1 MSQFDLHR
9 FIPAHVSGLKGYHA
23 KDPVPS
29 TPEVLKLD
37 LNECLVPPSPKVLEA
52 LRAALARDNMLNW
65 YPDSHCTE
73 LRRAIGR
80 YLNVPFDRF
89 MVTNGSNMAM
99 EVFAR
104 AFLSRGDPV
113 LICSP
118 VYDVFEVQCKLEQAR
133 LEHFYFADPFRPDFD
148 ELIRHDGTY
157 KVIYLANPNNPTGVG
172 YPREKLQA
180 LLQKRRDTLVLLDE
194 AYHEFYGVT
203 CVDLLDEFPNLVVM
217 RSFSKA
223 FSLAGMRCG
232 YLVAQPAV
240 LEVATRALAPWAVNG
255 LTQVAAHTAIED
267 VEYMRSF
274 VADCNRARQTLVDEL
289 NRLGFLAR
297 FCYGNF
303 ILWQVPN
310 PKKAVEV
317 LAARK
322 AYVSNKDS
330 IPQLKG
336 HLRVTIGT
344 SAQAEKLLNL
354 VNELKPELSA

>member
-9 FIPAHVSGLKGYHA
+9 FIPAHVSGLRGYHA

-29 TPEVLKLD
+29 TPEVLKMD

-52 LRAALARDNMLNW
+52 LRSALARDNMLNW

-73 LRRAIGR
+73 LRRAVGR
-80 YLNVPFDRF
+80 YLNVAPDRL

-104 AFLSRGDPV
+104 AFLGNGDPV

-118 VYDVFEVQCKLEQAR
+118 VYDVFEVQSKLQQAR
-133 LEHFYFADPFRPDFD
+133 LDHFYFSKPFDPDFD
-148 ELIRHDGTY
+148 ELVRHGGTY

-172 YPREKLQA
+172 YPREKLVA
-180 LLQKRRDTLVLLDE
+180 LLEKRRDTLVLLDE

-240 LEVATRALAPWAVNG
+240 LEVAARALAPWAVNG
-255 LTQVAAHTAIED
+255 LTQVAAYAAIQD

-274 VADCNRARQTLVDEL
+274 VAGCHEARRALVDGL
-289 NRLGFLAR
+289 KRLGFEAR

-310 PKKAVEV
+310 PKRAAEI
-317 LAARK
+317 LAARQV
-322 AYVSNKDS
+322 YVSNKDS
-330 IPQLKG
+330 VPQLAG

-344 SAQAEKLLNL
+344 TVQAERLLAL
-354 VNELKPELSA
+354 VNELRPQLSA

>member
-1 MSQFDLHR
+1 MSQFDLQR

-29 TPEVLKLD
+29 TPEVLKMD

-65 YPDSHCTE
+65 YPDSNCTE

-80 YLNVPFDRF
+80 YLNVSPDRL

-104 AFLSRGDPV
+104 AFLASGDPV

-118 VYDVFEVQCKLEQAR
+118 VYDVFEVQCKLQQAR
-133 LEHFYFADPFRPDFD
+133 IEHFYFSEPFNPDFD
-148 ELIRHDGTY
+148 ELIRRDGTY

-172 YPREKLQA
+172 YPHEKLRA

-203 CVDLLDEFPNLVVM
+203 CVDLLDEFPNLVIM

-232 YLVAQPAV
+232 YLVAQPTV

-255 LTQVAAHTAIED
+255 LTQIAAHAAIKD
-267 VEYMRSF
+267 VDYMRAF
-274 VADCNRARQTLVDEL
+274 VADCNQARRTLVDGL
-289 NRLGFLAR
+289 NRLGFAAR

-310 PKKAVEV
+310 PKKAVEI
-317 LAARK
+317 LATRQ

-330 IPQLKG
+330 VPQLKG

-344 SAQAEKLLNL
+344 TVQAERLHAL
-354 VNELKPELSA
+354 VKELRPELSV

>member
-1 MSQFDLHR
+1 MSDFDLHR
-9 FIPAHVSGLKGYHA
+9 FIPAHVSGLRGYHA

-29 TPEVLKLD
+29 TPDVLKMD

-52 LRAALARDNMLNW
+52 VRSALARDNTLNW
-65 YPDSHCTE
+65 YPDSHCAE
-73 LRRAIGR
+73 LRRAAGR
-80 YLNVPFDRF
+80 YLNVPPDRL

-104 AFLSRGDPV
+104 AFLGSGDPV

-118 VYDVFEVQCKLEQAR
+118 VYDVFEVQCKLQQAR
-133 LEHFYFADPFRPDFD
+133 LEHFYFSEPFTPDFD
-148 ELIRHDGTY
+148 ELVRHDGAY

-172 YPREKLQA
+172 YPREKMLA
-180 LLQKRRDTLVLLDE
+180 LLRKRRDTLILLDE

-232 YLVAQPAV
+232 YLVAQPSI
-240 LEVATRALAPWAVNG
+240 LEVAARALAPWAVNG
-255 LTQVAAHTAIED
+255 LTQVAACAAIQD
-267 VEYMRSF
+267 VDHMRAF
-274 VADCNRARQTLVDEL
+274 VADCNNARRMLVDGL
-289 NRLGFLAR
+289 TRLGFAAR

-310 PKKAVEV
+310 PKKAVEL
-317 LAARK
+317 LAARQ

-330 IPQLKG
+330 VPQLKG
-336 HLRVTIGT
+336 YLRVTVGT
-344 SAQAEKLLNL
+344 TAQAERLLAL
-354 VNELKPELSA
+354 VKELRAELSV